1 MSTYF
6 TIWHY
11 LAVIVSFL
19 LFLAA
24 VIASFAEERAN
35 VRNSMIFSAFI
46 VAVVIAIFAILGLDK
61 YTKIAEVYNFEN
73 HRNLQTEQII
83 FTGIVKNTG
92 NYTIGE
98 VKLELKLV
106 NKGHVSGN
114 VRAGTFF
121 KPSGFGDFFSSS
133 AEKYQPQ
140 TIIETPIIATNLQPG
155 ESRRFRIPL
164 KYPPYFKGV
173 TFFTRTFA
181 H

>member
-19 LFLAA
+19 LFLVA
-24 VIASFAEERAN
+24 VIASFNEERTN

-46 VAVVIAIFAILGLDK
+46 VAVMIAGFAILGLDK
-61 YTKIAEVYNFEN
+61 YTKIAQVYNLEN
-73 HRNLQTEQII
+73 HRNLQTEKII
-83 FTGIVKNTG
+83 FTGVVKNIG

-98 VKLELKLV
+98 VKLEIKLV
-106 NKGHVSGN
+106 NRGHVSGN
-114 VRAGTFF
+114 VKAGTFF
-121 KPSGFGDFFSSS
+121 KPSGFSEFFSSG

-140 TIIETPIIATNLQPG
+140 TVLETPIIAYNLQPG
-155 ESRRFRIPL
+155 ESRTFRVVL
-164 KYPPYFKGV
+164 DYPPYFKGV
-173 TFFTRTFA
+173 TLFTRTFA